1 MRNVVEGGMN
11 DASPAPSGN
20 PIPYTAEEVAKRFT
34 DLLAAFDFAAELHEL
49 GIGQWSPF
57 KRSQAKKQLTAIHIA
72 LWHIA
77 LERSFPNDAEVFF
90 THFCTTYPSLLGDKR
105 SAKKLRDLVARY
117 DALVAE
123 KKDTDFT
130 GVADTLVETLGI
142 LETDKRRQRLKLSLR
157 IRTVYEFIFQKMI

>member
-1 MRNVVEGGMN
+1 MH
-11 DASPAPSGN
+11 DAPAVPAGN
-20 PIPYTAEEVAKRFT
+20 PIPYTAEEVTKRFK
-34 DLLAAFDFAAELHEL
+34 DLLAAFDFGAELYEL

-57 KRSQAKKQLTAIHIA
+57 KRSQAKKQLTAVHIA

-77 LERSFPNDAEVFF
+77 LERSFPNDADVFF
-90 THFCTTYPSLLGDKR
+90 THFVTTYPSLQGDKR

-130 GVADTLVETLGI
+130 GVADTLVEALGI
-142 LETDKRRQRLKLSLR
+142 VETDSRRQRLKLSLR
-157 IRTVYEFIFQKMI
+157 IRSVYEFIFQKMI